1 MLGGRPLYAAASFTR
16 GTARA
21 DVNARRTRRQVRE
34 WVEHHAGLGVGKI
47 YITDSGSAVPLGRE
61 IRDYIA
67 SGLVDYFYR

>member
-1 MLGGRPLYAAASFTR
+1 M
-16 GTARA
+16 
-21 DVNARRTRRQVRE
+21 RE